1 MRSSADPRLRIVLII
16 AIASW
21 AGFTLIRATGPDDL
35 LSRDQV
41 KMGGYVLDIV
51 ENDAWLWQ
59 QDHAANFASKPPLSQ
74 WLAAAATHAIGSFHR
89 LTLTFPSWCST
100 LFTILI
106 LVGWVGREFGSAA
119 ALWVP
124 LLLLVNQ
131 MGLRETLLAR
141 SDPLFQCTVVL
152 LALAIWRCWV
162 DGARAW
168 PMALWGTAAVMTKG
182 PLGWLMA
189 LAGLLAARWQPAS
202 NRRPV
207 PWKSIA
213 VALLASLVLPAIWLW
228 SAQQSSGGL
237 AVDKLIGNELIGH
250 LFGAREEANQQS
262 WSHHLLPIPWFLMRL
277 APAGLIA
284 AFAAIRIIRNPAS
297 DEREQRAER
306 FLLCW
311 LLGGLV
317 LLCIGTHHRF
327 VHLLVVLPP
336 AAMLASREVS
346 RWCHPRRAPV
356 YAIVALSSLLPL
368 AAVYIDVI
376 DIQQPRIMQTAELND
391 FCREVKK
398 ELAPGDALEFF
409 AVDPAT
415 QVQLARH
422 QPPLDERRIAEV
434 LSREQ
439 QTFVIVGVETR
450 FRSLASEQGID
461 LFEVR
466 IRKPFGTD
474 QLTLYSGQ
482 GRQPGAAATTDLTRN
497 YSILTILTILT
508 AACLFSALR
517 FAASSLAASRSAPAD
532 L

>member
-1 MRSSADPRLRIVLII
+1 
-16 AIASW
+16 
-21 AGFTLIRATGPDDL
+21 
-35 LSRDQV
+35 
-41 KMGGYVLDIV
+41 
-51 ENDAWLWQ
+51 
-59 QDHAANFASKPPLSQ
+59 
-74 WLAAAATHAIGSFHR
+74 
-89 LTLTFPSWCST
+89 
-100 LFTILI
+100 
-106 LVGWVGREFGSAA
+106 
-119 ALWVP
+119 
-124 LLLLVNQ
+124 
-131 MGLRETLLAR
+131 
-141 SDPLFQCTVVL
+141 
-152 LALAIWRCWV
+152 
-162 DGARAW
+162 
-168 PMALWGTAAVMTKG
+168 MALWGTAAVMTKG

-189 LAGLLAARWQPAS
+189 LTGLLAARWQPAA

-434 LSREQ
+434 LTREQ